1 MTVILCGLPNIW
13 LEMRLLEMMAQ
24 LMTLPKNIF
33 LTNGPH
39 IGVPSLHL
47 LVSPTR
53 CSFSKPCTSDL
64 SKVQDVPTIEFYVT
78 VELVYFF
85 TGM

>member
-1 MTVILCGLPNIW
+1 MTVILCDLANIW
-13 LEMRLLEMMAQ
+13 IEMRLLEMGVQ
-24 LMTLPKNIF
+24 LMTLPENIF
-33 LTNGPH
+33 RTNGPH

-64 SKVQDVPTIEFYVT
+64 SKVQDVPTIEF
-78 VELVYFF
+78 
-85 TGM
+85 

>member
-1 MTVILCGLPNIW
+1 MDPISVFLVFMFLCP
-13 LEMRLLEMMAQ
+13 
-24 LMTLPKNIF
+24 P
-33 LTNGPH
+33 P
-39 IGVPSLHL
+39 V
-47 LVSPTR
+47 VV
-53 CSFSKPCTSDL
+53 FSKPCISDL